1 MSQKTHPV
9 AMWAEPVAGS
19 LRANALALLNRMLIP
34 GREGAGCSPRRVLAA
49 RKGTD
54 SLPNLLCREPG
65 CDLGCKAV
73 LMSKVLL
80 GSHRNPLCP

>member
-1 MSQKTHPV
+1 MS
-9 AMWAEPVAGS
+9 AEPVGRS
-19 LRANALALLNRMLIP
+19 LRVNVLAPLNRMLIP
-34 GREGAGCSPRRVLAA
+34 GREGAGWRLRRVLAA

-54 SLPNLLCREPG
+54 PLPNLLCRELG